1 MCRKFRARPVPAPQ
15 KSWLL
20 VNLPRVP
27 GGHQWAGRLG
37 GRRTQGSGV
46 SAESPAGPLRSG
58 LPSVGIED
66 ALAFR
71 GRKKSSWG
79 QKLVAVSRRKSQRAR
94 GSRGRRAGGQRQRAQ
109 RGGLRAP
116 VSIGRGFGG
125 CFSTSLQRQL
135 LEFQLVCA
143 LLLLVVPR

>member
-1 MCRKFRARPVPAPQ
+1 M
-15 KSWLL
+15 
-20 VNLPRVP
+20 
-27 GGHQWAGRLG
+27 
-37 GRRTQGSGV
+37 QGSRV

-58 LPSVGIED
+58 LLSVGTED

-71 GRKKSSWG
+71 GRKKSSRG
-79 QKLVAVSRRKSQRAR
+79 QKLIAVSRRKSERAR
-94 GSRGRRAGGQRQRAQ
+94 GSRGRWAGGQRAQ

-116 VSIGRGFGG
+116 VSVGRGFGG
-125 CFSTSLQRQL
+125 GFSTSLQRQL